1 MMKMLFL
8 KIPEKKCLL
17 ICKFIKKIMKLHCIF
32 NFLKSKIKKITSFI
46 VSQIKNQGNVFSLFL
61 IKTKR
66 NLDHACGA
74 RQ

>member
-1 MMKMLFL
+1 
-8 KIPEKKCLL
+8 
-17 ICKFIKKIMKLHCIF
+17 MKLHCIF
-32 NFLKSKIKKITSFI
+32 NFIKSKIKKITSFI

>member
-1 MMKMLFL
+1 
-8 KIPEKKCLL
+8 
-17 ICKFIKKIMKLHCIF
+17 MKLHCIF
-32 NFLKSKIKKITSFI
+32 NFIKSKIKKITSFI

-61 IKTKR
+61 IKTKI